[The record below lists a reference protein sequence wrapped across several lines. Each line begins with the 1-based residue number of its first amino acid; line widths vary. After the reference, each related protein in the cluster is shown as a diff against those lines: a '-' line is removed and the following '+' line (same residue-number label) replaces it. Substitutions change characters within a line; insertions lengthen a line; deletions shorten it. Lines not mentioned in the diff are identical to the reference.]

1 MIVKRFALVL
11 VALLIL
17 LVGIQGYAYLYS
29 NFIINSAITILK
41 DNREFKIDNINK
53 SSSIF
58 STDLNATII
67 YKDFNLNVD
76 LSSYHNALT
85 IFSGIK
91 IIGDIKDLEQNS
103 TVLAKFD
110 LDIPINSDTIHLNA
124 KISPIK
130 FMENHSFLELSSIDI
145 EAIMDSSKLYFIKA
159 NINKANLEFDDING
173 GISGVVF
180 EANYINGIEFNN
192 LRQHIFSSNE
202 TTLIIEHLKAKVN
215 PIDISSDEIKIN
227 FKSKVDALANITAD
241 IVSKYIMI
249 NGIDFNDISSKIRLE
264 NIDINSYKNLF
275 KIILDSNTQDLMYN
289 FMTNEA
295 KLYIDSLSVKDIFD
309 FKFSIFGNN
318 QTLKAEKLNLNGEL
332 KAYKP
337 LSTLKG
343 LEFLSIYE
351 KFLISNGILIQNNE
365 GYISKFKS
373 DIQNNEIIFNNS
385 VKFSD
390 IVSNILINK

>member
-17 LVGIQGYAYLYS
+17 LVGLQGYAYLYS

-67 YKDFNLNVD
+67 YKDFNLNID
-76 LSSYHNALT
+76 LSSYHNALA

-289 FMTNEA
+289 FMANEP

-390 IVSNILINK
+390 IISNILINK

>member
-1 MIVKRFALVL
+1 MIVRRFALVL

-67 YKDFNLNVD
+67 YKDFNLNID
-76 LSSYHNALT
+76 LSSYHNALAV
-85 IFSGIK
+85 FSGIK

-159 NINKANLEFDDING
+159 NINKANLEFDDINS

-192 LRQHIFSSNE
+192 LRQHIFFSNE

-264 NIDINSYKNLF
+264 NIDISSYKNLF
-275 KIILDSNTQDLMYN
+275 KIILDSNTQDLMYD
-289 FMTNEA
+289 FMANEP

-390 IVSNILINK
+390 IISNILINK

>member
-17 LVGIQGYAYLYS
+17 LVGLQGYAYLYS

-67 YKDFNLNVD
+67 YKDFNLNID
-76 LSSYHNALT
+76 LSSYHNALA

-103 TVLAKFD
+103 AVLAKFD

-159 NINKANLEFDDING
+159 NINKANLEFDDINS
-173 GISGVVF
+173 GISGVIF

-192 LRQHIFSSNE
+192 LSQHIFSSNE

-227 FKSKVDALANITAD
+227 FKSKVDTLANITAD

-275 KIILDSNTQDLMYN
+275 KIILDSNTQDLMYD
-289 FMTNEA
+289 FMTNEP

-390 IVSNILINK
+390 IISNILINK

>member
-41 DNREFKIDNINK
+41 DNREFKIGNINK

-67 YKDFNLNVD
+67 YKDLNLNVD
-76 LSSYHNALT
+76 LSSYHNALA

-275 KIILDSNTQDLMYN
+275 KIILDSNTQDLMYD

-309 FKFSIFGNN
+309 FKFSIFGNS

-390 IVSNILINK
+390 IISNILINK

>member
-1 MIVKRFALVL
+1 
-11 VALLIL
+11 
-17 LVGIQGYAYLYS
+17 
-29 NFIINSAITILK
+29 
-41 DNREFKIDNINK
+41 
-53 SSSIF
+53 
-58 STDLNATII
+58 
-67 YKDFNLNVD
+67 
-76 LSSYHNALT
+76 
-85 IFSGIK
+85 
-91 IIGDIKDLEQNS
+91 
-103 TVLAKFD
+103 
-110 LDIPINSDTIHLNA
+110 
-124 KISPIK
+124 
-130 FMENHSFLELSSIDI
+130 MENHSFLELSSIDI
-145 EAIMDSSKLYFIKA
+145 EAIMDFSKLYFIKA
-159 NINKANLEFDDING
+159 NINKANLEFDDINS

-192 LRQHIFSSNE
+192 LSQHIFSSNE

-264 NIDINSYKNLF
+264 NIDISSYKNLF

-289 FMTNEA
+289 FMTNEP

-309 FKFSIFGNN
+309 FKFSIFGNS

-351 KFLISNGILIQNNE
+351 KFLISNGILIQNNK

>member
-1 MIVKRFALVL
+1 MIVKRFALLL

-249 NGIDFNDISSKIRLE
+249 NDIDFNDISSKIRLE

-275 KIILDSNTQDLMYN
+275 KIILDSNTQDLMYD
-289 FMTNEA
+289 FMTNEP

-309 FKFSIFGNN
+309 FKFSIFGNS

-390 IVSNILINK
+390 IISNILINK

>member
-1 MIVKRFALVL
+1 MKRFALVL

-17 LVGIQGYAYLYS
+17 LVGLQGYAYLYS

-67 YKDFNLNVD
+67 YKDLNLNVD
-76 LSSYHNALT
+76 LSSYHNALA

-91 IIGDIKDLEQNS
+91 IIGDIKDLEQHS

-130 FMENHSFLELSSIDI
+130 FMENHSFLELSNIDI

-159 NINKANLEFDDING
+159 NINKANLEFDDINS

-202 TTLIIEHLKAKVN
+202 TTLTIEHLKAKVN

-249 NGIDFNDISSKIRLE
+249 NGIDFNDISSKIILE
-264 NIDINSYKNLF
+264 NIDISSYKNLF
-275 KIILDSNTQDLMYN
+275 KIILDSNTQDLMYD
-289 FMTNEA
+289 FMANEP

-390 IVSNILINK
+390 IISNILINK

>member
-1 MIVKRFALVL
+1 MKRFALVL

-67 YKDFNLNVD
+67 YKDFNLNLD
-76 LSSYHNALT
+76 LSSYHNALA

-91 IIGDIKDLEQNS
+91 IIGDIKDLGQNS

-145 EAIMDSSKLYFIKA
+145 EAIMNSSKLYFIKA

-202 TTLIIEHLKAKVN
+202 TTLTIEHLKAKVN
-215 PIDISSDEIKIN
+215 PIDISSNEIKIN

-318 QTLKAEKLNLNGEL
+318 QTLKVEKLNLNGEL

-390 IVSNILINK
+390 IISNILINK

>member
-67 YKDFNLNVD
+67 YKDFNLNID
-76 LSSYHNALT
+76 LSSYHNALAV
-85 IFSGIK
+85 FSGIK

-192 LRQHIFSSNE
+192 LRQHIFFSNE

-390 IVSNILINK
+390 IISNILINK

>member
-1 MIVKRFALVL
+1 MKRFALVL

-76 LSSYHNALT
+76 LSSHHNALA

-159 NINKANLEFDDING
+159 NINKANLEFDDI
-173 GISGVVF
+173 SF
-180 EANYINGIEFNN
+180 Y
-192 LRQHIFSSNE
+192 
-202 TTLIIEHLKAKVN
+202 
-215 PIDISSDEIKIN
+215 KI
-227 FKSKVDALANITAD
+227 
-241 IVSKYIMI
+241 
-249 NGIDFNDISSKIRLE
+249 
-264 NIDINSYKNLF
+264 
-275 KIILDSNTQDLMYN
+275 
-289 FMTNEA
+289 
-295 KLYIDSLSVKDIFD
+295 
-309 FKFSIFGNN
+309 
-318 QTLKAEKLNLNGEL
+318 
-332 KAYKP
+332 
-337 LSTLKG
+337 
-343 LEFLSIYE
+343 
-351 KFLISNGILIQNNE
+351 
-365 GYISKFKS
+365 
-373 DIQNNEIIFNNS
+373 
-385 VKFSD
+385 
-390 IVSNILINK
+390 

>member
-29 NFIINSAITILK
+29 NFIINSAITILE

-76 LSSYHNALT
+76 LSSYHNALA

-192 LRQHIFSSNE
+192 LSQHIFSSNE

-215 PIDISSDEIKIN
+215 LIDISSDEIKIN

-275 KIILDSNTQDLMYN
+275 KIILDSNTQDLMYD
-289 FMTNEA
+289 FMTNEP

-309 FKFSIFGNN
+309 FKFSIFGNS

-390 IVSNILINK
+390 IISNILINK

>member
-1 MIVKRFALVL
+1 MKRFALVL

-41 DNREFKIDNINK
+41 DNREFKIGNINK

-76 LSSYHNALT
+76 LSSYHNALA

-202 TTLIIEHLKAKVN
+202 TTLTIEHLKAKVN

-249 NGIDFNDISSKIRLE
+249 NDIDFNDISSKIRLE

-309 FKFSIFGNN
+309 FKFSIFGNS

-390 IVSNILINK
+390 IISNILINK

>member
-67 YKDFNLNVD
+67 YKDLNLNVD

-275 KIILDSNTQDLMYN
+275 KIILDSNTQDLMYD
-289 FMTNEA
+289 FMTNEP

-309 FKFSIFGNN
+309 FKFSIFGNS

-390 IVSNILINK
+390 IISNILINK

>member
-1 MIVKRFALVL
+1 MKRFALVL

-76 LSSYHNALT
+76 LSSHHNALA

-124 KISPIK
+124 KIFPIK

-202 TTLIIEHLKAKVN
+202 TTLTIEHLKAKVN
-215 PIDISSDEIKIN
+215 PIDMSSDEIKIN

-249 NGIDFNDISSKIRLE
+249 NGIDFNDISSKIILE
-264 NIDINSYKNLF
+264 NIDTSSYKNLF

-289 FMTNEA
+289 FMTNEP

-390 IVSNILINK
+390 IISNILINK

>member
-67 YKDFNLNVD
+67 YKDLNLNVD
-76 LSSYHNALT
+76 LYSYHNALA

-124 KISPIK
+124 NISPIK

-202 TTLIIEHLKAKVN
+202 TTLTIEHLKAKVN

-289 FMTNEA
+289 FMANEP

-309 FKFSIFGNN
+309 FKFSIFGNS

-390 IVSNILINK
+390 IISNILINK

>member
-76 LSSYHNALT
+76 LSSYHNALA

-202 TTLIIEHLKAKVN
+202 TTLTIEHLKAKVN

-249 NGIDFNDISSKIRLE
+249 NDIDFNDISSKIRLE

-275 KIILDSNTQDLMYN
+275 KIILDSNTQDLMYD
-289 FMTNEA
+289 FMTNEP

-309 FKFSIFGNN
+309 FKFSIFGNS

-390 IVSNILINK
+390 IISNILINK

>member
-1 MIVKRFALVL
+1 MIVRRFALVL

-67 YKDFNLNVD
+67 YKDFNLNID
-76 LSSYHNALT
+76 LSSYHNALAV
-85 IFSGIK
+85 FSGIK

-192 LRQHIFSSNE
+192 LRQHIFFSNE

-390 IVSNILINK
+390 IISNILINK

>member
-1 MIVKRFALVL
+1 MKRFALVL

-41 DNREFKIDNINK
+41 DNREFKIGNINK

-249 NGIDFNDISSKIRLE
+249 NDIDFNDISSKIRLE

-275 KIILDSNTQDLMYN
+275 KIILDSNTQDLMYD
-289 FMTNEA
+289 FMTNEP

-309 FKFSIFGNN
+309 FKFSIFGNS

-390 IVSNILINK
+390 IISNILINK

>member
-41 DNREFKIDNINK
+41 DNREFKIGNINK

-249 NGIDFNDISSKIRLE
+249 NDIDFNDISSKIRLE

-275 KIILDSNTQDLMYN
+275 KIILDSNTQDLMYD
-289 FMTNEA
+289 FMTNEP

-309 FKFSIFGNN
+309 FKFSIFGNS

-390 IVSNILINK
+390 IISNILINK

>member
-1 MIVKRFALVL
+1 MKRFALVL

-41 DNREFKIDNINK
+41 DNREFKIGNINK

-58 STDLNATII
+58 FTDLNATII

-76 LSSYHNALT
+76 LSSYHNALA

-145 EAIMDSSKLYFIKA
+145 EANMDSSKLYFIKA

-343 LEFLSIYE
+343 LDFLSIYE

-390 IVSNILINK
+390 IISNILINK

>member
-1 MIVKRFALVL
+1 MKRFALVL

-41 DNREFKIDNINK
+41 DNREFKIGNINK

-67 YKDFNLNVD
+67 YKDLNLNVD
-76 LSSYHNALT
+76 LSSYHNALV

-390 IVSNILINK
+390 IISNILINK

>member
-1 MIVKRFALVL
+1 MKRFALVL

-67 YKDFNLNVD
+67 YKDFNLNID
-76 LSSYHNALT
+76 LSSYHNALAV
-85 IFSGIK
+85 FSGIK

-192 LRQHIFSSNE
+192 LRQHIFFSNE

-390 IVSNILINK
+390 IISNILINK

>member
-1 MIVKRFALVL
+1 MKRFALVL

-76 LSSYHNALT
+76 LSSHHNALA

-91 IIGDIKDLEQNS
+91 IIGNIKDLEQNS

-318 QTLKAEKLNLNGEL
+318 QTLKVEKLNLNGEL

>member
-41 DNREFKIDNINK
+41 DNREFKIGNINK

-67 YKDFNLNVD
+67 YKDLNLNVD
-76 LSSYHNALT
+76 LYSYHNALA

-249 NGIDFNDISSKIRLE
+249 NGIDFNDISSKIILE
-264 NIDINSYKNLF
+264 NIDISSYKNLF

-289 FMTNEA
+289 FMTNEP

-390 IVSNILINK
+390 IISNILINK

>member
-41 DNREFKIDNINK
+41 DNREFKIGNINK

-67 YKDFNLNVD
+67 YKDLNLNVD
-76 LSSYHNALT
+76 LSSYHNALA

-215 PIDISSDEIKIN
+215 PIDISSNEIKIN
-227 FKSKVDALANITAD
+227 FKSKVNALANITAD

-264 NIDINSYKNLF
+264 NIDISSYKNLF
-275 KIILDSNTQDLMYN
+275 KIILDSNTQDLMYD
-289 FMTNEA
+289 FMANEP

-337 LSTLKG
+337 LTALKG

-390 IVSNILINK
+390 IISNILINK

>member
-202 TTLIIEHLKAKVN
+202 TTLTIEHLKAKVN

-390 IVSNILINK
+390 IISNILINK

>member
-309 FKFSIFGNN
+309 FKFSIFGNS

-390 IVSNILINK
+390 IISNILINK

>member
-1 MIVKRFALVL
+1 MIKRFALVL

-67 YKDFNLNVD
+67 YKDLNLNVD
-76 LSSYHNALT
+76 LSSYHNALA

-215 PIDISSDEIKIN
+215 PIDISSNEIKIN

-275 KIILDSNTQDLMYN
+275 KIILDSNTQDLMYD
-289 FMTNEA
+289 FMTNEP